1 MGDLKT
7 YSNCDTYL
15 DASSAIAEV
24 DVLSLPKYSDIGF
37 FFIEPIT
44 CCVYICT
51 LLFLRHDWS

>member
-24 DVLSLPKYSDIGF
+24 DVLNLPKYSDIGF
-37 FFIEPIT
+37 FFIEPTT
-44 CCVYICT
+44 CRVYICT
-51 LLFLRHDWS
+51 LLFLRHHWP